1 MERMGISY
9 SKYTNLR
16 LLLLD
21 RIHFP
26 PEDSVRATTKD
37 MRVDLDEYL
46 CGVRAKI
53 ADLLQLTLTERL
65 SVLKDEGIEISNNIS
80 FSFSYGA
87 DGSGKHKGKSQIM

>member
-1 MERMGISY
+1 MGISY
-9 SKYTNLR
+9 SKYTDLR

-26 PEDSVRATTKD
+26 TEDSVRATTKD

-53 ADLLQLTLTERL
+53 ADILQLTLTERL
-65 SVLKDEGIEISNNIS
+65 TILQDDGVDISNS
-80 FSFSYGA
+80 VTFSFKYGA
-87 DGSGKHKGKSQIM
+87 DQSCKRPYESKDL